1 MQDTLR
7 SWRDSYDATCS
18 ALLPFGLPVGSM
30 DLVILV
36 SQVPQFFLIHP
47 DYYRVQDLQVSK
59 NDVFFGDVSTFT
71 PTVYGYFIRRTSG
84 DCKKIVP
91 SWPKFSLKCSRYLR
105 SLQLVYLYR
114 REMSAKKSI
123 CFSTSPGKH
132 PNQKKVRSFQEIHRE
147 STEKIPFFMWKM
159 TQAWSPSLELS
170 PKHLIHRELCQRLE
184 QRLG

>member
-1 MQDTLR
+1 
-7 SWRDSYDATCS
+7 
-18 ALLPFGLPVGSM
+18 M

-36 SQVPQFFLIHP
+36 SQVPQLFLIHP
-47 DYYRVQDLQVSK
+47 DYYRVQDLQVQYLK
-59 NDVFFGDVSTFT
+59 MMFFFGDVSTFT

-123 CFSTSPGKH
+123 CFSTSSGKH
-132 PNQKKVRSFQEIHRE
+132 PNQKKVCDFQEIHRE

-170 PKHLIHRELCQRLE
+170 PQPPEIHRELCQWVE

>member
-1 MQDTLR
+1 
-7 SWRDSYDATCS
+7 
-18 ALLPFGLPVGSM
+18 M
-30 DLVILV
+30 DLVIFGIPGPTGC
-36 SQVPQFFLIHP
+36 SWYIQIT
-47 DYYRVQDLQVSK
+47 RVQDLQVSK

-123 CFSTSPGKH
+123 CFSTSSRKH
-132 PNQKKVRSFQEIHRE
+132 PNQKKVRDFQEIHRE